1 MAEPLRSA
9 ILLPPLVCIY
19 AFLLHWV
26 YSTHVSPQFS
36 YMGYGYTEPSPI
48 AATISVLITIG
59 VAFALPRRLDRA
71 SSIVLW
77 ILFTVAVAPSILMA
91 PYTGYVDEGVAIQIG
106 LVVGATYALV
116 ALAQSPTPR
125 PLNFHVRPQTLWIL
139 LAVFS
144 LLTYSLLLFTQ
155 GLRLNFLSILDVYDV
170 RAEFADEVRRIGA
183 LGYLVTAQAN
193 VINPLLAAVGLTRR
207 NWPLLTTAV
216 AAQFVLYSTTGY
228 KHVLFAVLAWAV
240 MALLL
245 RAHGKMTHAN
255 LVMWG
260 ASGVVLIAAL
270 VDTLLS
276 TNLSTSLFSRRFIL
290 TPGLFT
296 SVYVAFFSEN
306 PQAHLGYSVLAP
318 FVDYPYD
325 TTPPYLIGDWIA
337 GNPTMS
343 SNANLFA
350 DGFANF
356 GFLGMIGAGAVLL
369 VYLRLLDRAAVGL
382 PIVLVGFV
390 TVIPAVALSN
400 ASILT
405 SMLSHGLVAA
415 WLVLALMSRPTS
427 AEQQFLPRDP
437 TQKRSR
443 GIAEMVGD
451 YWRNHRQTPD
461 TTPRPPML
469 DDVEDST
476 VARGSVGERGGAH
489 T

>member
-1 MAEPLRSA
+1 M
-9 ILLPPLVCIY
+9 CIY

-36 YMGYGYTEPSPI
+36 YLGYRYEEPSPV
-48 AATISVLITIG
+48 AVTISVLITIG

-91 PYTGYVDEGVAIQIG
+91 PYTSYVDEGVAIQIG
-106 LVVGATYALV
+106 FVVGATYALV
-116 ALAQSPTPR
+116 ALAQSPNPR
-125 PLNFHVRPQTLWIL
+125 PLNFHVRPRTLWIV

-144 LLTYSLLLFTQ
+144 LVTYSLLLFTQ

-170 RAEFADEVRRIGA
+170 RAEFADEVRRVGA

-216 AAQFVLYSTTGY
+216 AAQLVLYSTTGY

-255 LVMWG
+255 LIMWG
-260 ASGVVLIAAL
+260 ASAMVLVAAVADAL
-270 VDTLLS
+270 IS
-276 TNLSTSLFSRRFIL
+276 TNIATSLFSRRFIL

-296 SVYVAFFSEN
+296 SVYVGFFSEN

-325 TTPPYLIGDWIA
+325 VPPPYLIGDWIA
-337 GNPTMS
+337 GDPAMS

-390 TVIPAVALSN
+390 TVIPSVALSN
-400 ASILT
+400 SSILT

-415 WLVLALMSRPTS
+415 WLALALMGRPTA
-427 AEQQFLPRDP
+427 AEQEFLPRDVTRP
-437 TQKRSR
+437 RSR
-443 GIAEMVGD
+443 GIVEMLGD
-451 YWRNHRQTPD
+451 RWRKRRRALD
-461 TTPRPPML
+461 RPSYARSL
-469 DDVEDST
+469 DDMAPAAAHDSVDET
-476 VARGSVGERGGAH
+476 SGARPA
-489 T
+489 